1 LVLGCTS
8 SGKTPQEW
16 EDKASRH
23 MVLRV
28 KSCIHTHT
36 HTHIYA
42 HNISQYLGTLH
53 VEIFCELENSI
64 IIIPTVIIHKKSQ
77 ELHTCITY

>member
-36 HTHIYA
+36 HTHTHICSQHFTIFGNFA
-42 HNISQYLGTLH
+42 CWNILRAWKFNNNNTNCYYT
-53 VEIFCELENSI
+53 
-64 IIIPTVIIHKKSQ
+64 
-77 ELHTCITY
+77 

>member
-1 LVLGCTS
+1 MHSHT
-8 SGKTPQEW
+8 
-16 EDKASRH
+16 
-23 MVLRV
+23 
-28 KSCIHTHT
+28 HTHT